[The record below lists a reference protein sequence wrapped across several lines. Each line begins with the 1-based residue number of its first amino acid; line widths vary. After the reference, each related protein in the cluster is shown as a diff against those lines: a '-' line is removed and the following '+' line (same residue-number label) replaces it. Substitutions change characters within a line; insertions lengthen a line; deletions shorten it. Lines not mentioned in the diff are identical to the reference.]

1 MTKDSLRNFTV
12 RFLGSA
18 LRRVESIAKPFYGG
32 RLSTGE
38 AIRRLAEERLDE
50 IERSSPREST
60 RDALLRVRSAW
71 RSGQI
76 LPLDDLRLLAE
87 LANRT
92 YQLCRQDYVS
102 RALLVA
108 NVSAFR
114 DAVRLATR
122 GKTKAIE
129 PEERYFVRNLGSS
142 EEIEAKSLPEY
153 VDKWIALL
161 EERPSRTQAE
171 FASRNLS
178 AYLDDETFP
187 DEQQA
192 AKTLN
197 AYVPELLQV
206 AIHAYWDREGIPLIP
221 PPTSVHDRASPT
233 RVGTAIVSGD
243 VVLRPVVSDTSFAAS
258 IELTTRDSAVVA
270 NNVVRLED
278 LAEVTRIAAAGSDAR
293 GSTFAWSIEG
303 DKTKRFVLSAEGVWW
318 RFSET
323 DFASFAQCLDT
334 LYQEPSMAALI
345 KHLRYFYGRV

>member
-76 LPLDDLRLLAE
+76 LPLDDLRLLAD

-102 RALLVA
+102 RDLLVA

-122 GKTKAIE
+122 GKTKAID
-129 PEERYFVRNLGSS
+129 PEERYFVGNLGSS
-142 EEIEAKSLPEY
+142 EEIVAKSLAEY

-161 EERPSRTQAE
+161 QDRPSRTQAE

-178 AYLDDETFP
+178 AYLGDEAFP

-206 AIHAYWDREGIPLIP
+206 AIRAYWDREGAPLIA
-221 PPTSVHDRASPT
+221 PPTSVHDRVSPT
-233 RVGTAIVSGD
+233 RLGTAIASGD
-243 VVLRPVVSDTSFAAS
+243 IVLRPVISETSLAAS
-258 IELTTRDSAVVA
+258 IELAARNSAVVT
-270 NNVVRLED
+270 NNVVQLED
-278 LAEVTRIAAAGSDAR
+278 LAEVTHIAANGTDAP
-293 GSTFAWSIEG
+293 GGTFAWSIEG
-303 DKTKRFVLSAEGVWW
+303 DKTKTFLLATERAWW
-318 RFSET
+318 RFSAT
-323 DFASFAQCLDT
+323 DFASFAQCLHT
-334 LYQEPSMAALI
+334 LYREPSMAALI
-345 KHLRYFYGRV
+345 ERLRYLYGRV